1 MWINPNICVWIWIGF
16 WIYKMQHLNFLLI
29 LCIHDKIIY
38 LMKTNTDI
46 KYTKIGLIQCIRL
59 KTNKQQDN
67 AIYNANKKWIT
78 IKIYICDLVQF

>member
-1 MWINPNICVWIWIGF
+1 
-16 WIYKMQHLNFLLI
+16 MQHLNFLLI

-67 AIYNANKKWIT
+67 AIYNANKK
-78 IKIYICDLVQF
+78 